1 MARFD
6 PDLSG
11 RFLGN
16 DMPIPGLFCF
26 FRLGATLRRPC
37 RAVSD
42 CRHARARF
50 ALPAALIVLGGS
62 IEEGMRA
69 AGDYMGLGAA
79 IGEPQILT
87 QEVEKA
93 CAGH

>member
-16 DMPIPGLFCF
+16 DMPILDWERRFGGRAELYLIADTPEHGL
-26 FRLGATLRRPC
+26 
-37 RAVSD
+37 
-42 CRHARARF
+42 
-50 ALPAALIVLGGS
+50 LPAALIVLGGS

-69 AGDYMGLGAA
+69 AGDYIGLGAA
-79 IGEPQILT
+79 IGKPQILT

>member
-16 DMPIPGLFCF
+16 DMPIQGSFAFLDWEPRFRGRAELYLIADTPEHGL
-26 FRLGATLRRPC
+26 
-37 RAVSD
+37 
-42 CRHARARF
+42 
-50 ALPAALIVLGGS
+50 LPAALIVLGGS

-79 IGEPQILT
+79 IGKPQILT